1 MNSLPPFKKFD
12 SGKVAPPSPYAGV
25 VPGKQNKKVE
35 GWLSKEKSPMM
46 KRVARSASEDS
57 EYGIEA
63 ELEVKDEVKSEVKVE
78 NKAVIVAAADSAE
91 VKEEPKPKTGTKSA

>member
-35 GWLSKEKSPMM
+35 GWLSKEKSPMT
-46 KRVARSASEDS
+46 KRIARSVSEDS
-57 EYGIEA
+57 EYGVEA
-63 ELEVKDEVKSEVKVE
+63 ELEVKDEVKNEVKVE
-78 NKAVIVAAADSAE
+78 DKTIIATAADGAE
-91 VKEEPKPKTGTKSA
+91 VKNEAKLKTGTNSA